1 MLRLYH
7 RMFIHS
13 PVNSCLGCFQFFTV
27 TKSANKYSQIHLL
40 KDVPVSLVH
49 ILRSGIAWLQIQA
62 SLPLLSIAKLLS
74 KVAESVK
81 IFYYYM
87 IFCQPDVKFSHFGVN
102 FLCTK
107 CGHFVCIFHS
117 DFLLIGY
124 PQLFSVVSI
133 QLFMFTF

>member
-62 SLPLLSIAKLLS
+62 SLPLLSIAKLLC

-87 IFCQPDVKFSHFGVN
+87 IFCQPDIKFYLILVLIFFVLSVDT
-102 FLCTK
+102 LCV
-107 CGHFVCIFHS
+107 F
-117 DFLLIGY
+117 
-124 PQLFSVVSI
+124 
-133 QLFMFTF
+133 FTQISF